1 MRTEADEIKA
11 YHNVCL
17 HRGRRLKE
25 SPGRDTELRCA
36 FHGFAWELNGCLKQV
51 PCQWDFPRLEPDEW
65 SLPEVKVGTWGGFV
79 FINIDP
85 DCDTLEAHLGDLT
98 PALRPL
104 AARGAVQGGAR
115 RQGDGLQLEGGP
127 GGLHGG
133 VPRRCHAPAAAPEP
147 R

>member
-1 MRTEADEIKA
+1 MIKA
-11 YHNVCL
+11 YHNVCP

-79 FINIDP
+79 FINMDP
-85 DCDTLEAHLGDLT
+85 DCDTLESHLGDLT
-98 PALRPL
+98 RQRRQMDE
-104 AARGAVQGGAR
+104 AARDSGRQPAEQAVHQGIA
-115 RQGDGLQLEGGP
+115 QIKA
-127 GGLHGG
+127 GGLGQAG
-133 VPRRCHAPAAAPEP
+133 RDETVGRDVR
-147 R
+147 